1 MKIRQQMTRDESGR
15 VLQQVMDVKQSGDA
29 LEIFIYDDIEADGYD
44 WWSRETIESET
55 SAKAIGAMLEQ
66 NADAKEIRMYVN
78 SRGGSVLEAMGI
90 RAHLLR
96 HSAEKKTA
104 YVDGW
109 AASAASFILTACDEI
124 VMLHG
129 SVQMLHAMW
138 AIVAGNADQL
148 RKAADDLD
156 RMMAGNRQIYLER
169 SGDKLTE
176 DELIQIME
184 AESWL
189 TADECIQYGLADR
202 IMASKDYQA
211 ERQAA
216 RPPVKEQTV
225 KVDVTANVSKKI
237 DEAIAQ
243 VADLAETEPEQV
255 ADLTDPEKPDQPEEP
270 EEDVVADDEPDPDDD
285 ISQKV
290 PDRVPD
296 IFAALLGARERTIK
310 DA

>member
-29 LEIFIYDDIEADGYD
+29 LEIYIYDDIEPDGHD
-44 WWSRETIESET
+44 WWSGETIESDT
-55 SAKAIGAMLEQ
+55 SARAIGAMLEQ
-66 NADAKEIRMYVN
+66 NADVKEIRMYVN

-90 RAHLLR
+90 RAHILR
-96 HSAEKKTA
+96 HGAEKKTA

-129 SVQMLHAMW
+129 SMQMLHAMW

-184 AESWL
+184 AETWL

-216 RPPVKEQTV
+216 R
-225 KVDVTANVSKKI
+225 
-237 DEAIAQ
+237 
-243 VADLAETEPEQV
+243 VADPVQEVEDPEQV
-255 ADLTDPEKPDQPEEP
+255 ADLPDPEGPDQPEEP
-270 EEDVVADDEPDPDDD
+270 AEDVVADDEPDPDDD
-285 ISQKV
+285 ICQKV

>member
-29 LEIFIYDDIEADGYD
+29 LEIYIYDDIEPDGHD
-44 WWSRETIESET
+44 WWSGETIESDT
-55 SAKAIGAMLEQ
+55 SARAIGAMLEQ
-66 NADAKEIRMYVN
+66 NADVKEIRMYVN

-96 HSAEKKTA
+96 HGAEKKTA

-129 SVQMLHAMW
+129 SMQMLHAMW

-176 DELIQIME
+176 DELIQIMD
-184 AESWL
+184 AETWL

-216 RPPVKEQTV
+216 R
-225 KVDVTANVSKKI
+225 
-237 DEAIAQ
+237 
-243 VADLAETEPEQV
+243 VADPVQEVEDPEQV
-255 ADLTDPEKPDQPEEP
+255 ADLPDPEGPDQPEEP
-270 EEDVVADDEPDPDDD
+270 AEDVVADDEPDPDDD
-285 ISQKV
+285 ICQKV

>member
-15 VLQQVMDVKQSGDA
+15 VLQQVLDVKQSGDA
-29 LEIFIYDDIEADGYD
+29 LEIYIYDDIEPDSHN
-44 WWSRETIESET
+44 WWTGETIESET

-66 NADAKEIRMYVN
+66 NADVKEIRMYVN

-96 HSAEKKTA
+96 HGAEKKTA

-129 SVQMLHAMW
+129 SMQMLHAMW

-176 DELIQIME
+176 DELIQFME
-184 AESWL
+184 AETWL

-216 RPPVKEQTV
+216 R
-225 KVDVTANVSKKI
+225 
-237 DEAIAQ
+237 
-243 VADLAETEPEQV
+243 VADPVQEVEEPEQV
-255 ADLTDPEKPDQPEEP
+255 ADLTDPEEPDQPEEP
-270 EEDVVADDEPDPDDD
+270 EEDVVADDEPAPDDD